1 MGIKMSTGEFLTFG
15 LIDDRRHATGLEI
28 LTKHLMFSPEVD
40 LVYGDC
46 FETDKPNETYEKN
59 SSNGKLYE
67 HSLKSFSKEN
77 MIKCLPGPM
86 PLWRKTMN
94 EKHGAFNT
102 DIDFADDWEMWLRA
116 VNGGSKF
123 KKINIII
130 GLYLSGGRSQS
141 DKLNVKQNLEESELF
156 FKYAH
161 LFGNNF
167 HLFKDYF
174 TQLKGLENVQ

>member
-1 MGIKMSTGEFLTFG
+1 
-15 LIDDRRHATGLEI
+15 
-28 LTKHLMFSPEVD
+28 
-40 LVYGDC
+40 
-46 FETDKPNETYEKN
+46 
-59 SSNGKLYE
+59 
-67 HSLKSFSKEN
+67 
-77 MIKCLPGPM
+77 
-86 PLWRKTMN
+86 MN
-94 EKHGAFNT
+94 EKYGAFNT

-141 DKLNVKQNLEESELF
+141 DKLNVKQKLEESELF